1 MAAKKIDVVNA
12 RRAVVQGS
20 ALLVCAYDDAERTEK
35 FRLSESLSLKQ
46 FEARTTTL
54 PKDHQI
60 IFYCA

>member
-20 ALLVCAYDDAERTEK
+20 ALLVCAYGDAERTEK
-35 FRLSESLSLKQ
+35 FRLAESLSLKQ
-46 FEARTTTL
+46 FAARTPTL